1 MTGLLFAHLI
11 AQQLVFWIKKEW
23 MNFTVVLI
31 FLVNLLGIFILP
43 QYIYFNSTKS
53 FAVKSILPFLVLTAI
68 SSLFE
73 LIFIY
78 FLKFDSYVWSKLYF
92 IIEFL
97 VFAAVFNRLLN
108 KKFLVITFFFTF
120 LFFSTYFYFFYVS
133 ENYPVLK
140 VFGILYFI
148 QFLFII
154 LFVVLW
160 FKEIFEKK
168 EVQSLLDLPLF
179 YFVSGLLI
187 YFSGTIFLFI
197 LSDEILNAGLSLYY
211 YWIVNLVLV
220 LIFRIFLLLT
230 IWKDRL
236 I

>member
-1 MTGLLFAHLI
+1 
-11 AQQLVFWIKKEW
+11 

-68 SSLFE
+68 SSLIE

-108 KKFLVITFFFTF
+108 KKFLVITVFFTA
-120 LFFSTYFYFFYVS
+120 LFFSTYFYFFYAS

>member
-68 SSLFE
+68 SSLIE

-108 KKFLVITFFFTF
+108 KKFLVITVFFTA
-120 LFFSTYFYFFYVS
+120 LFFSTYFYFFYAS

>member
-1 MTGLLFAHLI
+1 LTGLLFAHLI

-68 SSLFE
+68 SSLIE

-108 KKFLVITFFFTF
+108 KKFLVITVFFTA
-120 LFFSTYFYFFYVS
+120 LFFSTYFYFFYAS

>member
-1 MTGLLFAHLI
+1 LTGLLFAHLI

-68 SSLFE
+68 SSLIE

-108 KKFLVITFFFTF
+108 KKFLVITVFFTA
-120 LFFSTYFYFFYVS
+120 LFFSTYFYFFYAC

-197 LSDEILNAGLSLYY
+197 LSDEILNAGLCLYY

-236 I
+236 L